1 MSENWSKEKI
11 INLIELYE
19 NASCLW
25 DTKSSDY
32 KNKIK
37 RTDAFIDMANKLNFK
52 EHEVRK
58 KIESLLTQYRR
69 EKKALVL
76 KSGMSRDDVKTPW
89 YAYKYFHFLT
99 NKNTP
104 RITRS
109 NTSEDSNLC
118 DSDLFET
125 ESGNEDNENSVSELN
140 SVENSEN
147 VEQSVHFD
155 KKKRNFFYRPN
166 AQKCQKDM
174 MKMMTRRKK
183 HMQL

>member
-1 MSENWSKEKI
+1 MSENWSKDKI

-37 RTDAFIDMANKLNFK
+37 HTDAFIDIANKLNFK

-76 KSGMSRDDVKTPW
+76 KSGLSSDDVKTPW

-109 NTSEDSNLC
+109 NTSEDSVSNLC
-118 DSDLFET
+118 DSDLLET
-125 ESGNEDNENSVSELN
+125 ESGSNEDNEVSVSELN
-140 SVENSEN
+140 SVEIENYSEN
-147 VEQSVHFD
+147 VEQCTTF
-155 KKKRNFFYRPN
+155 
-166 AQKCQKDM
+166 
-174 MKMMTRRKK
+174 
-183 HMQL
+183 